1 MTEAPT
7 TPVAGPKPR
16 RPAVGAATG
25 TINKQVRSAADAVSD
40 VPDGATIMISGF
52 GESGVPTA
60 LIDALIEQGARG
72 LTVIAN
78 NAGSGERGVAALLR
92 AGRVRRVICSY
103 PRSSGSVWFERRYTE
118 GTVELELVP
127 QGTLSER
134 IRAAAAGLPAFY
146 TPTGVGT
153 ELARGKETRRFGG
166 RDYLLEHALPADVA
180 LIRARR
186 GDRWGNLIYHSV
198 ARNYAPT
205 MAAAAALT
213 VAEVAEPVAQPGDL
227 DPEQIITPGIYVDR
241 VFWTAESQGNRR

>member
-1 MTEAPT
+1 MTEAMT
-7 TPVAGPKPR
+7 APVAGPTPR
-16 RPAVGAATG
+16 RPAAGAATG
-25 TINKQVRSAADAVSD
+25 TINKQVRSGIDAVRD

-60 LIDALIEQGARG
+60 LIDALIEHGASD

-78 NAGSGERGVAALLR
+78 NAGSGERGVAALFR
-92 AGRVRRVICSY
+92 ACRVQRVICSY

-166 RDYLLEHALPADVA
+166 REYVLEHALPADVA
-180 LIRARR
+180 LIRAQR

-241 VFWTAESQGNRR
+241 VFCAPDS